1 MQAFISYSFQD
12 REIKDRLKKTLQSNG
27 IKCYDAFHDEDYGN
41 SLPDKLENAIDD
53 SDFVVVI
60 LTKNSISSSAV
71 GSEIGYA
78 KKAGIRIIPLVES
91 NVQVPVFLQG
101 KEEARFTP
109 DTLDDAC
116 RKIANFV
123 NIRLKNNKDS
133 EKDDSIEQ
141 TVVLESGE
149 YQMYPYDLEDGD
161 ALTGQII
168 SDMPVNVF
176 IVNDRNLTLL
186 DDDKEFTAEYATSKV
201 LKCKIN
207 FHPPRAG
214 AWNVVIQ
221 HEEND
226 DDEYYEAEVDVFL
239 DVKK

>member
-27 IKCYDAFHDEDYGN
+27 IKCYDAIHDEDYGN
-41 SLPDKLENAIDD
+41 SLPDKLENAIDN
-53 SDFVVVI
+53 SDFVIVI

-91 NVQVPVFLQG
+91 GVSVPVFLQG
-101 KEEARFTP
+101 KEEARFTSN
-109 DTLDDAC
+109 TIDDAC
-116 RKIANFV
+116 RKIAKFV
-123 NIRLKNNKDS
+123 NIRLKNSKDS
-133 EKDDSIEQ
+133 EEDESTEE
-141 TVVLESGE
+141 TVVIESGE
-149 YQMYPYDLEDGD
+149 YQMYSYDLEDD
-161 ALTGQII
+161 DTLIGQIV
-168 SDMPVNVF
+168 SDMPVSVF
-176 IVNDRNLTLL
+176 IVNDRNLGLL
-186 DDDKEFTAEYATSKV
+186 DDNKDFTAEYTTAKV

-207 FHPPRAG
+207 FHPPRSG

-226 DDEYYEAEVDVFL
+226 EEEVDVFL
-239 DVKK
+239 DVK

>member
-12 REIKDRLKKTLQSNG
+12 REIKDRLKKVLQSNG

-53 SDFVVVI
+53 SDFLVVI

-78 KKAGIRIIPLVES
+78 KKAGKRIIPLVES
-91 NVQVPVFLQG
+91 NVSVPVFLQG
-101 KEEARFTP
+101 KEEARFTSN
-109 DTLDDAC
+109 TLDDAC
-116 RKIANFV
+116 RKITKFV
-123 NIRLKNNKDS
+123 NTRLKNSKDS
-133 EKDDSIEQ
+133 EEDESTEE
-141 TVVLESGE
+141 TVVIESGE
-149 YQMYPYDLEDGD
+149 YQMYSYDLEEDD
-161 ALTGQII
+161 TLIGQIV

-176 IVNDRNLTLL
+176 IVNDRNFDLL
-186 DDDKEFTAEYATSKV
+186 DDNKDFTAEYATTKV

-207 FHPPRAG
+207 FHPPRSG

-226 DDEYYEAEVDVFL
+226 EDEYEEAEVDVFL
-239 DVKK
+239 NVK